1 MASSAADAAAPP
13 SAADGVAYGHA
24 SATQCYPA
32 GAGEAVHASRQ
43 YASMD
48 GAPGQYASMD
58 GAPGMQ
64 MMGLAPDQLPHALA
78 GHPYVYALPPG
89 MMMVPMQP
97 QDADGHHA
105 EAGMGGGPVRREGMR
120 PNASRRTNYTVDFK
134 RKVVRDAL
142 TRPLGNRIRPT
153 CALYPHVEPCQL
165 RKWIRALEAEV
176 RAESALPPPPMPPP
190 PPLPV
195 SSGGAPPAAAPP
207 AAAPPRSVPCSAPLA
222 TAASAAAL
230 GPLCGALPHA
240 VQQLSH
246 ESVTER
252 VARVHAETI
261 AWDGLA
267 NMRASGS
274 FEPPP
279 PPVAPPG
286 LPHQM
291 PPPPT
296 QLAVSSA
303 MGAPGGQQM
312 QRPPL
317 PGCYRP
323 ESAFTPVLR
332 PRVVE
337 EMEDDDEDADPRA
350 IAVTRLA
357 VVPRRLRVRAQA
369 AAAARAPPARR
380 GATPP
385 SRRRRPPPS

>member
-48 GAPGQYASMD
+48 GAPG
-58 GAPGMQ
+58 MQ

-97 QDADGHHA
+97 QDADGGHHA

-176 RAESALPPPPMPPP
+176 RAQPDVQMMLAALEGAPAAGHQGPRPPP
-190 PPLPV
+190 PPIMPPLPALAID
-195 SSGGAPPAAAPP
+195 APPAGAVHLTAKWQPSAVAFAA
-207 AAAPPRSVPCSAPLA
+207 
-222 TAASAAAL
+222 
-230 GPLCGALPHA
+230 
-240 VQQLSH
+240 
-246 ESVTER
+246 VT
-252 VARVHAETI
+252 
-261 AWDGLA
+261 
-267 NMRASGS
+267 
-274 FEPPP
+274 
-279 PPVAPPG
+279 
-286 LPHQM
+286 
-291 PPPPT
+291 PPT
-296 QLAVSSA
+296 D
-303 MGAPGGQQM
+303 GA
-312 QRPPL
+312 
-317 PGCYRP
+317 
-323 ESAFTPVLR
+323 E
-332 PRVVE
+332 
-337 EMEDDDEDADPRA
+337 ADPRLL
-350 IAVTRLA
+350 AVTRLA
-357 VVPRRLRVRAQA
+357 IFPRRLRWWATRAKAVAPASSA
-369 AAAARAPPARR
+369 ASTAAPSASAAPSAAPAV
-380 GATPP
+380 A
-385 SRRRRPPPS
+385 